1 MLKNFSLKN
10 IGKFIF
16 MVELGLKY
24 VQVFKKTFFHPFIT
38 LKQAYEELS
47 KERQNY
53 SKEVLKFLNIDV
65 KVYGELPEENRILYA
80 INHRSLLDIMVMESI
95 FAKKSKNGAWI
106 AKQELFESAIYGKF
120 FEYSGCISVDLDN
133 KRGLLS
139 FFKTI
144 KKTFAKVDNMNL
156 YMFPEGERYKGKGV
170 TEFQSGASKI
180 AKANKLTIIPIYI
193 TGKNEK
199 IFENAP
205 YEESVTVKVH
215 IGKAVASETLEE
227 EYANFYKSIG
237 SVK

>member
-1 MLKNFSLKN
+1 MLKNFGLKN

-24 VQVFKKTFFHPFIT
+24 VQIFKKTFFHPFIT
-38 LKQAYEELS
+38 LKPAYEELS

-53 SKEVLKFLNIDV
+53 SKEVLNFLNIDV
-65 KVYGELPEENRILYA
+65 IVHGSLPDENRILYA

-95 FAKKSKNGAWI
+95 FAKKNQNGAWI

-139 FFKTI
+139 FFKNI
-144 KKTFAKVDNMNL
+144 KKTFKKVDNMNL
-156 YMFPEGERYKGKGV
+156 YMFPEGERFKGKGI
-170 TEFQSGASKI
+170 TNFQSGASKI
-180 AKANKLTIIPIYI
+180 AKANKLKIIPIYI

-205 YEESVTVKVH
+205 YEEKTTVEVH
-215 IGKAVASETLEE
+215 IGKEVMSATLEE
-227 EYANFYKSIG
+227 EYTEFYKSIG
-237 SVK
+237 AK